1 MAFFFSSANVGA
13 PPYMLMARRRDDVSA
28 TGSELLRSTRP
39 ADKPPRPRPRPALTG
54 VVGVEVDG
62 SAANNLLPR
71 ALTLPA
77 AAGRVGVVVVVVVV
91 VAAAAV
97 PLSSVEFLVLLSVAS
112 TLISGTLGLLASDAG
127 GVGSC
132 CT

>member
-1 MAFFFSSANVGA
+1 
-13 PPYMLMARRRDDVSA
+13 MARRRDDVSA

-91 VAAAAV
+91 VVVAAAAV